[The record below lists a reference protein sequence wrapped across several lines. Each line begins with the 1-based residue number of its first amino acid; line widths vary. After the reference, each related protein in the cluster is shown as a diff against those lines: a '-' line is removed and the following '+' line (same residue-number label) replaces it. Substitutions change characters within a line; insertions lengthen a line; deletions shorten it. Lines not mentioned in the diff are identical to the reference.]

1 VTNHLLSVLVAGGA
15 AALASAGVEQPGAY
29 LLIAVDG
36 TWQQANE
43 MFKVRALRSRASE
56 MQVGCQA
63 RRRRHS
69 LPPPPLLQRRVV
81 SFTVRLRGS
90 WKAQLL
96 QYAFHSPVS
105 TLQYATPRMCAGE

>member
-1 VTNHLLSVLVAGGA
+1 MQTSRLRSAVTNNLLSILVTGGA
-15 AALASAGVEQPGAY
+15 AALASVSVEQPGAY

-43 MFKVRALRSRASE
+43 MFKVRALCSRASE

-69 LPPPPLLQRRVV
+69 LPPPPLLHRRVV
-81 SFTVRLRGS
+81 SVTVRL
-90 WKAQLL
+90 
-96 QYAFHSPVS
+96 
-105 TLQYATPRMCAGE
+105 